1 MRDRGA
7 MSLSQRQ
14 SEYSTS
20 KSQLQLPL
28 APPPRPSPPNH
39 TKSHVFGSKAQQQ
52 DLEIDDW
59 IRTMTAHIPRP
70 LSLDTAGQRSPIP
83 PHPRSPLYRPTLSD
97 VLRNLAPSPYN
108 LGAFERFLKSQHCVE
123 ILYFTLAIAAYKDSH
138 EVLSNCRCAHWT
150 ANERRRLKET
160 QGRWRDLIDRF
171 VSTNASHQVNIP
183 GVVREKLLEEDKYVD
198 INDPPPEPDML
209 QEAEDSVIEMLSDV
223 FPQFLERAAQTS
235 YLQKSPSFGMES
247 SGSTTPNSGFH
258 SAHPSCPAS
267 PLVLPTIPSRRE
279 YTSGGVYERTDS
291 SERSRSRSDPDL
303 GRKKGDS
310 LSRGVSRNLH
320 FCRELAAKTA
330 SLVRISS
337 SDKLK
342 QSPASSGGNSLRTSL
357 DKEGSREMIEELS
370 HEQSSSRKSSFLA
383 RKQS

>member
-1 MRDRGA
+1 
-7 MSLSQRQ
+7 MSLSCRQ
-14 SEYSTS
+14 SEYSIF
-20 KSQLQLPL
+20 QPL
-28 APPPRPSPPNH
+28 PSPPL
-39 TKSHVFGSKAQQQ
+39 KRQFFGCQPHDQ
-52 DLEIDDW
+52 EIDGW
-59 IRTMTAHIPRP
+59 IRTMTTQIPRP
-70 LSLDTAGQRSPIP
+70 LSLDTAGNRSPIP
-83 PHPRSPLYRPTLSD
+83 PHSRSPLYRPTLSD

-123 ILYFTLAIAAYKDSH
+123 ILYFTLAIAAYRDSH
-138 EVLSNCRCAHWT
+138 DVLSNCRCAHWT

-198 INDPPPEPDML
+198 TNEPPPEPELL

-223 FPQFLERAAQTS
+223 FPQFLERATS
-235 YLQKSPSFGMES
+235 TPYLQKSSSFGFES
-247 SGSTTPNSGFH
+247 SGSGTPNSA
-258 SAHPSCPAS
+258 SANPSCPGS
-267 PLVLPTIPSRRE
+267 PSFLPTMPRKE
-279 YTSGGVYERTDS
+279 YTSGGVYERTES

-303 GRKKGDS
+303 GMRKAGDV
-310 LSRGVSRNLH
+310 LSRGVSRNIH

-342 QSPASSGGNSLRTSL
+342 QSPASSGRNSVRTSF
-357 DKEGSREMIEELS
+357 DKDGSKELVEELS
-370 HEQSSSRKSSFLA
+370 HERSSSRKSSFLA
-383 RKQS
+383 RKQQ